1 MSAAL
6 SFFRFPFLSNPFIS
20 ETKCLFVCFMTEIP
34 FTVLPHYLK
43 VCSVYIMNT
52 PFFKMYVM
60 YKGTWTTVLVSFLIF
75 FKYGTLLLYC
85 KSRKNCF
92 IWKCKKTFILV
103 VVNIFLCEPLVL
115 FIFPMFNFKPPWAS
129 SISCEVTFHFIETLI
144 KILSGSLLKS
154 YPIIS
159 VPPFEKGLALYFYN
173 IEFPVYKMLC
183 SKLSVKKN
191 INILDYRTILFCFSI
206 IIKDC

>member
-52 PFFKMYVM
+52 PFFEMYVM
-60 YKGTWTTVLVSFLIF
+60 YKGTWTTVLVSFFIF

-103 VVNIFLCEPLVL
+103 VVNIFLCELLVL

-129 SISCEVTFHFIETLI
+129 RFSCEVTFHFIETLI

-191 INILDYRTILFCFSI
+191 INISDYQTILFCFSI